1 MPIVVLLHGAEA
13 DSAVRS
19 NSLQRRLP
27 PAGVG
32 AFVYDK
38 RGTGSST
45 GEYTQDFQILARD
58 AVAAMREA
66 RRLAGDRA
74 ARIGYQGRAKVAG
87 SRRCSSHLRNSVRR
101 LQVCETGRKHRRG
114 VCARHRLRGWI
125 S

>member
-13 DSAVRS
+13 DSAVRF
-19 NSLQRRLP
+19 NSLQRRF
-27 PAGVG
+27 PAAGIG

-74 ARIGYQGRAKVAG
+74 ARIGYQGPSQGGWVAPLFFAPTE
-87 SRRCSSHLRNSVRR
+87 LRPAAAS
-101 LQVCETGRKHRRG
+101 L
-114 VCARHRLRGWI
+114 
-125 S
+125 